1 MFPEASCETTAQMPV
16 PTKAG
21 GRNTKLRVRRE
32 SSAAPLLEV
41 VQWKFKTV

>member
-1 MFPEASCETTAQMPV
+1 MFLEASCETTLLMPI
-16 PTKAG
+16 PTKAD

-32 SSAAPLLEV
+32 STVAPLLEI